1 MKEIVFNEKGLIPV
15 IAQDYKNNEILML
28 AYMNKEAFEKTMK
41 TGKVHYFSRSR
52 NKLWLKGEESGNY
65 QILKE
70 IITDCDNDTLLIK
83 VDQKGVACHTGNRS
97 CFYKKLIENEII
109 EKGKKP
115 NQEILEVLFDIIEER
130 KKNLPEGSY
139 TTELFKE
146 GEDKILR
153 KISEESFEVILASKS
168 ANNEDII
175 WEISDLLYHMM
186 VLLSYHNI
194 KPEEIY
200 QELAKRRK

>member
-109 EKGKKP
+109 EKGKKT